1 MGFTG
6 IPDDAFDFF
15 RELGLDN
22 SKSFW
27 RRHRDRH
34 ERVVRGPMADLV
46 AELAPEFGE
55 LRMLRPQ
62 RDTRASHDKS
72 PYKTYQGALVDL
84 EPGLGFWLH
93 LDASGLHATGR
104 YYSRAPQ
111 ETAAYR
117 SVVAE
122 DRGGELQSLVD
133 GLETLG
139 YTVGGAT
146 LQTRPRGIRADHPRV
161 ALLRHR
167 TLDIG
172 RSCDRTAAGLPSA
185 AEWVALTWRELRP
198 TLDWLSVHV
207 CPVARAL
214 RRSETAR

>member
-1 MGFTG
+1 MVFTG
-6 IPDDAFDFF
+6 IPDEAFDFF

-22 SKSFW
+22 STSFW
-27 RRHRDRH
+27 RQHRDRY
-34 ERVVRGPMADLV
+34 ERAVREPMANLV
-46 AELAPEFGE
+46 AELSPEFGA

-62 RDTRASHDKS
+62 RDTRASNDKS

-117 SVVAE
+117 SVVTE
-122 DRGGELQSLVD
+122 NRGEELEFLVND
-133 GLETLG
+133 LETLG
-139 YTVGGAT
+139 FTIGGVT
-146 LQTRPRGIRADHPRV
+146 LQTRPRGIPADHPRV
-161 ALLRHR
+161 GLLRHR

-172 RSCDRTAAGLPSA
+172 RSCDRAAAGHPSA
-185 AEWVALTWRELRP
+185 AQWVAKTWRELRP
-198 TLDWLSVHV
+198 TLDWISTNV
-207 CPVARAL
+207 CPRAREL
-214 RRSETAR
+214 RRSST

>member
-1 MGFTG
+1 MVFTG
-6 IPDDAFDFF
+6 IPGEAFDFF
-15 RELGLDN
+15 RELALDN

-27 RRHRDRH
+27 RQRRDSY
-34 ERVVRGPMADLV
+34 ERAVREPMANLV
-46 AELAPEFGE
+46 AELSPEFGE

-62 RDTRASHDKS
+62 RDTRMSNDKS

-93 LDASGLHATGR
+93 LDAAGLHATGR

-111 ETAAYR
+111 GTAAFR

-133 GLETLG
+133 DLERRGHTIGGVTLE
-139 YTVGGAT
+139 
-146 LQTRPRGIRADHPRV
+146 TRPRGIPADHPRV
-161 ALLRHR
+161 GLLRHR

-172 RSCDRTAAGLPSA
+172 RSCDRAAAGDPSA
-185 AEWVALTWRELRP
+185 VQWVARTWRELRP
-198 TLDWLSVHV
+198 TLDWISANV
-207 CPVARAL
+207 CPLAREL
-214 RRSETAR
+214 SRSST